1 MKKTAGIFVILIL
14 TVSVASAQLVQ
25 FGVKGGVN
33 FSKLKF
39 DDIKNVTSNGK
50 EYNLMESN
58 AFTGFHVGVMTR
70 VNLFSLFIQPELY
83 FNTAGGKVV
92 VQELQSS
99 GTDYKTYTRNVKFSK
114 IDLPVMTGLKVGP
127 VRVNAGPVASI
138 ILSTQSGLNEIIPE
152 LSTMAKSATIGYQVG
167 FGVDLFKFVTLD
179 YRFEGSLSKWGDKI
193 TVGGQDY
200 AFDSRG
206 NMSMISLGILF

>member
-1 MKKTAGIFVILIL
+1 MLLMFTAGI
-14 TVSVASAQLVQ
+14 ASAQLIQ

-39 DDIKNVTSNGK
+39 DDVKNVTANGT

-58 AFTGFHVGVMTR
+58 ALTGFQIGVMSR
-70 VNLFSLFIQPELY
+70 IKLFSLFIQPELY

-92 VQELQSS
+92 VQELQNS
-99 GTDYKTYTRNVKFSK
+99 GTNYTTYTRDVKFNK
-114 IDLPVMTGLKVGP
+114 IDLPIMTGLKIGP
-127 VRVNAGPVASI
+127 VRVDAGPVASV

-152 LSTMAKSATIGYQVG
+152 LNTLSKTATIGYQVG
-167 FGVDLFKFVTLD
+167 FGFDLFKVITLD
-179 YRFEGSLSKWGDKI
+179 YRFEGSLSKWGDKF
-193 TVGGQDY
+193 TVGGHDY

-206 NMSMISLGILF
+206 NMSMISVGVLF